1 MNQSKL
7 LAVLGIVLLVAI
19 TVRSTFYMVDER
31 EKVIVVRFGQVLR
44 YDDAPGIHFK
54 SPFLDDARYFDS
66 RILTLDAEPQP
77 FLTKEKKYV
86 VVDSFVKWRIEDAL
100 KYYLTVGGQEA
111 DARRRLEQVVNSGL
125 RDEFGKR
132 TVHDVVSTDRHKI
145 MEILTT
151 NTDREAR
158 KFGIVVTDVRIQ
170 RVDLPDEVSQSV
182 YQRMKAERSRIANEL
197 RAQGAEAAE
206 KIRANSERQRE
217 VLLAEAY
224 GKAERVRGEGD
235 AKATALYAAAYGRAP
250 EFFSLY
256 RSLNAYKESFRK
268 KDDIMIVDPSSDFFK
283 YMKKPSR

>member
-7 LAVLGIVLLVAI
+7 IAVLGIVLLVAI
-19 TVRSTFYMVDER
+19 TVRSTVYMVDER

-66 RILTLDAEPQP
+66 RILTLDADPQP

-86 VVDSFVKWRIEDAL
+86 VVDSFVKWRIDDAL
-100 KYYLTVGGQEA
+100 KYYLTVGGQEL

-145 MEILTT
+145 MDILTA

-235 AKATALYAAAYGRAP
+235 AKATALYAGAYGRAP